1 MKKILSLILVVA
13 MIAAMGIVTAAADG
27 ATVHTS
33 YDLVQTL
40 SGTQFIFANGTGNDN
55 IGDVTSSVATGD
67 ALYVAGWH
75 ASTAEIESFGY
86 SINGAAVVWNA
97 GWMVEPAQPVVDA
110 ATSMGASDVNNFAI
124 AIPFASGEV
133 TVELYAKAGG
143 SEYVMWTIKYTCNKD
158 FDIIKEINFDDQSD
172 MADFSDTTGAPLM
185 NDSNFASFISA
196 VYKTEN
202 GALTIKNYS
211 DIRWWGLNLVST
223 KAYLAAEFDVNI
235 DTITSSVYF
244 SVNDANDTS
253 GVTSNQG
260 DGGKVIVITPSETD
274 GVYNVCDNAGTVITT
289 INAGET
295 HMLSAIMEVGT
306 QNYYIGI
313 DGSYYNYVCTYPVN
327 FTAVGG
333 MRLDMAPTE
342 TTQTATFD
350 NIIVSSAELSDYT
363 ELEYTEPSVPGGDL
377 DEYEISDVLLQLG
390 DNQLTLID
398 TAVTT
403 IYEFCPDEAGL
414 YKFTANDESALVGYW
429 GAGSWYVFD
438 QTENKT
444 NVLESNIV
452 EVGPSV
458 MVGISGVSEV
468 TLTVERIGDA
478 VLPPDIDEIIYENQA
493 ELEEFAGVDG
503 ELTYVD
509 VVGEEHTAVLGED
522 GFYHLDTEDGPIL
535 YANITGGA
543 GEGVIGIDLVGA
555 MGYGQVNYYPD
566 ETTKVDFIE
575 AIAEYAD
582 VADEDGFYPL
592 TVDLIEMYQKLGASK
607 GWYDASIQGFY
618 LFGEEEVNAESA
630 WLFACAYVEAEE
642 DVPTDAPE
650 TDEPTDAPETDAPA
664 TDAPETE
671 VPETGDNGVMMFA
684 VIAMM
689 AAAAF
694 VATVVLKKR
703 AR

>member
-13 MIAAMGIVTAAADG
+13 MIASMGIVTASADG

-55 IGDVTSSVATGD
+55 IGDVTSSVAPGD

-86 SINGAAVVWNA
+86 SINGAVVVWNA

-158 FDIIKEINFDDQSD
+158 FSIIKEINFDDQSD
-172 MADFSDTTGAPLM
+172 MADFADATAGVF
-185 NDSNFASFISA
+185 NDSNFAPFISA
-196 VYKTEN
+196 YYKTVD
-202 GALTIKNYS
+202 GKLVIKDYAN
-211 DIRWWGLNLVST
+211 IRWWGLSLVPT
-223 KAYLAAEFDVNI
+223 TEYAAVEFDFNAE
-235 DTITSSVYF
+235 TLASNVYF
-244 SVNDANDTS
+244 CVDNGETATS
-253 GVTSNQG
+253 CQG
-260 DGGKVIVITPSETD
+260 EGGKVIVVAPSATD
-274 GVYNVCDNAGTVITT
+274 GKLDVLDASFNYLTSIDVGVDYT
-289 INAGET
+289 
-295 HMLSAIMEVGT
+295 LSAIFEVGT
-306 QNYYIGI
+306 NNYYVAINGERFETA
-313 DGSYYNYVCTYPVN
+313 STYAGT
-327 FTAVGG
+327 FASISAL
-333 MRLDMAPTE
+333 RLDVISGTGSL
-342 TTQTATFD
+342 ATFD
-350 NIIVSSAELSDYT
+350 NIIVKNADLADYDIYVAP
-363 ELEYTEPSVPGGDL
+363 EEL
-377 DEYEISDVLLQLG
+377 DEYEISDVILTLG
-390 DNQLTLID
+390 DNELTLID

-403 IYEFCPDEAGL
+403 IFEFCPDEAGV

-429 GAGSWYVFD
+429 GSGSWYVFD

-444 NVLESNIV
+444 NILESTV
-452 EVGPSV
+452 AEVGPSI

-478 VLPPDIDEIIYENQA
+478 VLPPEIDEIIYENQA

-555 MGYGQVNYYPD
+555 MDYGQVNYYPD

-607 GWYDASIQGFY
+607 GWYDASIRGFY

-664 TDAPETE
+664 TDVPETE

>member
-13 MIAAMGIVTAAADG
+13 MIAAMGIVTASADG

-33 YDLVQTL
+33 YDVVQTL
-40 SGTQFIFANGTGNDN
+40 SGIPFIFANGTGNDN
-55 IGDVTSSVATGD
+55 IGDVTSSVAPGD

-86 SINGAAVVWNA
+86 SINGTDVVWNA
-97 GWMVEPAQPVVDA
+97 AWMLEPAQPVIDA
-110 ATSMGASDVNNFAI
+110 AALMGASDVNNFAI

-158 FDIIKEINFDDQSD
+158 FSIIKEINFDDQSD
-172 MADFSDTTGAPLM
+172 MADFTDATAGVFD
-185 NDSNFASFISA
+185 DSNFAPFISA
-196 VYKTEN
+196 YYKTVD
-202 GALTIKNYS
+202 GKLVIKDYAN
-211 DIRWWGLNLVST
+211 IRWWGLSLVPT
-223 KAYLAAEFDVNI
+223 AEYAAVEFDFNAE
-235 DTITSSVYF
+235 TLASNVYF
-244 SVNDANDTS
+244 CVDNGEAATNC
-253 GVTSNQG
+253 QG
-260 DGGKVIVITPSETD
+260 DGGKVIVVAPSATD
-274 GVYNVCDNAGTVITT
+274 GKLDILDASFNYLTSIDVGVDYT
-289 INAGET
+289 
-295 HMLSAIMEVGT
+295 LSAIFEVGT
-306 QNYYIGI
+306 NNYYVAINGERMETA
-313 DGSYYNYVCTYPVN
+313 STYAGTFNNIV
-327 FTAVGG
+327 AL
-333 MRLDMAPTE
+333 RLDVLSGAGTL
-342 TTQTATFD
+342 ATFD
-350 NIIVSSAELSDYT
+350 NIIVKNADLADYSI
-363 ELEYTEPSVPGGDL
+363 YVEPSVPGGEL

-444 NVLESNIV
+444 NVLESNIAN
-452 EVGPSV
+452 VGPSV

-478 VLPPDIDEIIYENQA
+478 VLPPEVDEIIYENQA

-509 VVGEEHTAVLGED
+509 VVEEEHTAVLGED

-535 YANITGGA
+535 YANIAGGSQY
-543 GEGVIGIDLVGA
+543 GCSLIEA
-555 MGYGQVNYYPD
+555 MSYGQVSYYAD
-566 ETTKVDFIE
+566 ETTKIDFIE
-575 AIAEYAD
+575 AVAEYAA

-592 TVDLIEMYQKLGASK
+592 TVDLVEMFRELGNAK
-607 GWYDASIQGFY
+607 GWYDKDISGEFI
-618 LFGEEEVNAESA
+618 FGDVEIDPETY
-630 WLFACAYVEAEE
+630 WLFSCAYVAEE
-642 DVPTDAPE
+642 EAPSTEAPETEAPSTEAPETEAPE
-650 TDEPTDAPETDAPA
+650 TDVPA
-664 TDAPETE
+664 TEAPETE

>member
-13 MIAAMGIVTAAADG
+13 MIASMGIVTASADG

-86 SINGAAVVWNA
+86 SINGAVVVWNA

-143 SEYVMWTIKYTCNKD
+143 SEYVIWTIKYTCNKD
-158 FDIIKEINFDDQSD
+158 FSIIKEINFDDQSD
-172 MADFSDTTGAPLM
+172 MADFTDATAGVF
-185 NDSNFASFISA
+185 NDSNFAPFISA
-196 VYKTEN
+196 YYKTVD
-202 GALTIKNYS
+202 GKLVIKDYAN
-211 DIRWWGLNLVST
+211 IRWWGLSLT
-223 KAYLAAEFDVNI
+223 PTGAYAAVEFDINAENLA
-235 DTITSSVYF
+235 SNVYF
-244 SVNDANDTS
+244 CVDNGETATNC
-253 GVTSNQG
+253 QG
-260 DGGKVIVITPSETD
+260 DGGKVIVVAPSATEGKLDVLDASFNYLTSID
-274 GVYNVCDNAGTVITT
+274 AGVDYT
-289 INAGET
+289 
-295 HMLSAIMEVGT
+295 LSAIFEVGT
-306 QNYYIGI
+306 NNYYVAI
-313 DGSYYNYVCTYPVN
+313 DGERMETASTYAGTFNNIV
-327 FTAVGG
+327 AL
-333 MRLDMAPTE
+333 RLDVLSGAGSL
-342 TTQTATFD
+342 ATFD
-350 NIIVSSAELSDYT
+350 NIIVKNTDLADYDIYVAP
-363 ELEYTEPSVPGGDL
+363 EEL
-377 DEYEISDVLLQLG
+377 DEYEISDVILTLG
-390 DNQLTLID
+390 DNELTLID

-403 IYEFCPDEAGL
+403 IFEFCPDEAGV

-444 NVLESNIV
+444 NILESTV
-452 EVGPSV
+452 AEVGPSI

-478 VLPPDIDEIIYENQA
+478 EELPEIEEIIYENQA
-493 ELEEFAGVDG
+493 ELDVFEGVDG

-509 VVGEEHTAVLGED
+509 VVAGEHTAVLGED

-535 YANITGGA
+535 YANIAGGSQY
-543 GEGVIGIDLVGA
+543 GCSLIDA
-555 MGYGQVNYYPD
+555 MSYGQVSYYAD
-566 ETTKVDFIE
+566 ELTKIDFIE
-575 AIAEYAD
+575 AVAEYEA
-582 VADEDGFYPL
+582 VADENGFYPL
-592 TVDLIEMYQKLGASK
+592 TVDLIEMFCQLGNAK
-607 GWYDASIQGFY
+607 GWYDTDILGTFI
-618 LFGEEEVNAESA
+618 FGDVEINPETY
-630 WLFACAYVEAEE
+630 WLFSCAYVAEDAPE
-642 DVPTDAPE
+642 TDAPETDAPE

-664 TDAPETE
+664 TDVPETD

>member
-1 MKKILSLILVVA
+1 
-13 MIAAMGIVTAAADG
+13 MIAAMGIVTASAAEV
-27 ATVHTS
+27 AVHTS
-33 YDLVQTL
+33 FDVVGSM
-40 SGTQFIFANGTGNDN
+40 SGNFFIFANGTGNDN
-55 IGDVTSSVATGD
+55 LGDITSGLSGTQD
-67 ALYVAGWH
+67 ALLIAGWH
-75 ASTAEIESFGY
+75 ATTATIENFGC
-86 SINGAAVVWNA
+86 SINGADVIWNA
-97 GWMVEPAQPVVDA
+97 GWMTDSVPDVVNA
-110 ATSMGASDVNNFAI
+110 AASLGASAVKNFNI
-124 AIPFASGEV
+124 VLPLMPGNV
-133 TVELYAKAGG
+133 TLEIYAKAGG
-143 SEYVMWTIKYTCNKD
+143 QEYVIWTIRYTCTLD
-158 FDIIKEINFDDQSD
+158 FSVMKEINFDDQSD
-172 MADFSDTTGAPLM
+172 MDDFADATAGVF
-185 NDSNFASFISA
+185 NDSNFAPFISA
-196 VYKTEN
+196 YYKTVD
-202 GALTIKNYS
+202 GKLVIKDYAN
-211 DIRWWGLNLVST
+211 IRWWGLSLT
-223 KAYLAAEFDVNI
+223 PTGAYAAVEFDINAENLA
-235 DTITSSVYF
+235 SNVYF
-244 SVNDANDTS
+244 CVDNGETATNC
-253 GVTSNQG
+253 QG
-260 DGGKVIVITPSETD
+260 DGGKVIVVAPSATEGKLDVLDASFNYLTSID
-274 GVYNVCDNAGTVITT
+274 AGVDYT
-289 INAGET
+289 
-295 HMLSAIMEVGT
+295 LSAIFEVGT
-306 QNYYIGI
+306 NNYYIAINGERFETA
-313 DGSYYNYVCTYPVN
+313 STYAGT
-327 FTAVGG
+327 FASISAL
-333 MRLDMAPTE
+333 RLDVISGTGSL
-342 TTQTATFD
+342 ATFD
-350 NIIVSSAELSDYT
+350 NIIVKNTDLADYSIYVAP
-363 ELEYTEPSVPGGDL
+363 EEL

-444 NVLESNIV
+444 NVLESNIA

-478 VLPPDIDEIIYENQA
+478 VLPPEIDEIIYENQA
-493 ELEEFAGVDG
+493 DLEDFAGVDG

-509 VVGEEHTAVLGED
+509 VVAGEHTAVLGED

-555 MGYGQVNYYPD
+555 MDYGQVNYYPD

-642 DVPTDAPE
+642 DAPETDAPETDAPE

-664 TDAPETE
+664 TDVPETD